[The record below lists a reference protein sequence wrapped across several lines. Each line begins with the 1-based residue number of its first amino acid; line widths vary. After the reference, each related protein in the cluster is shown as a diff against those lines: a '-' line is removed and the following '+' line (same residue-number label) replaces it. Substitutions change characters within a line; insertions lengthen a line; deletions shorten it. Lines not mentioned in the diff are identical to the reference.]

1 MSDTAQGAAAAS
13 AAEGA
18 PAGRRS
24 LFGWK
29 TLLLLVLL
37 LIAGAGGAYY
47 YFVMMRPAPQGKQ
60 AAAPAETPLPFY
72 LEVKPF
78 VVSLANANGEPHFTQ
93 IGVNLTLSGAK
104 MGALV
109 DAMAPE
115 VTDTLRLT
123 VLAFKVEDITNPAGV
138 DKLRKAMIAALNKML
153 LQRLGA
159 DRIAAANNG
168 HKEAVQNVFF
178 SQLIIE

>member
-1 MSDTAQGAAAAS
+1 MTDAAQVADGAA
-13 AAEGA
+13 GR
-18 PAGRRS
+18 RRS

-29 TLLLLVLL
+29 TLAVLALVLL
-37 LIAGAGGAYY
+37 GGAGGAYY
-47 YFVMMRPAPQGKQ
+47 YFVMLRPPPQSDK
-60 AAAPAETPLPFY
+60 AALETPLPFY

-78 VVSLANANGEPHFTQ
+78 VVSVANANGEPHFTQ

-104 MGALV
+104 VGALV

-123 VLAFKVEDITNPAGV
+123 VLSFKVEDITNPAGV
-138 DKLRKAMIAALNKML
+138 DKLRAKMIAALNRML

-159 DRIAAANNG
+159 ARLAAVNNG
-168 HKEAVQNVFF
+168 RKDAVQNISF

>member
-1 MSDTAQGAAAAS
+1 MTDTAQAAAGQ
-13 AAEGA
+13 AA
-18 PAGRRS
+18 AGRRRS

-29 TLLLLVLL
+29 TLALLVLL
-37 LIAGAGGAYY
+37 LLAGAGGAYY
-47 YFVMMRPAPQGKQ
+47 YFVMLRPVPQGDQ
-60 AAAPAETPLPFY
+60 VATAAPLPFY

-93 IGVNLTLSGAK
+93 IGINLTLSGAK
-104 MGALV
+104 IGALI

-123 VLAFKVEDITNPAGV
+123 VLSFKVEDITNPAGV
-138 DKLRKAMIAALNKML
+138 DKLRAKMITALNKML
-153 LQRLGA
+153 TQRLGA
-159 DRIAAANNG
+159 DRIAAVNNG
-168 HKEAVQNVFF
+168 AKTAVQNISF

>member
-1 MSDTAQGAAAAS
+1 MTDTAQAAPGQAARS
-13 AAEGA
+13 GR
-18 PAGRRS
+18 RRS

-29 TLLLLVLL
+29 TLALAVLVLL
-37 LIAGAGGAYY
+37 AGAGGAYY
-47 YFVMMRPAPQGKQ
+47 YLVMMRPPPAGKN
-60 AAAPAETPLPFY
+60 AAAEAALPFY

-123 VLAFKVEDITNPAGV
+123 VLSFKVEQITNPAGV
-138 DKLRKAMIAALNKML
+138 DKLRAQMIAALNKML
-153 LQRLGA
+153 LARLGA
-159 DRIAAANNG
+159 DRIAAADNG
-168 HKEAVQNVFF
+168 RKAAVQNISFT
-178 SQLIIE
+178 QLIIE